1 MSMETVSP
9 MPEPSTAGQPEYNFV
24 LPSFEGPLD
33 LLLHLIRSQ
42 EMDITD
48 LPMAEVARQ
57 YGEMINLMEIMN
69 LDVAGEFLVMAAT
82 LLYIKSKLIL
92 PVDQERIQ
100 EGLEEDPRQNLV
112 QALLEHEQFRQAA
125 VDLAEREVM
134 ASLVFTRQGDIE
146 PQEQGYLEVGLFDL
160 LNAFKSF
167 LETSSNRHALTR
179 RDEHLPLSHR
189 IAQVREI
196 LATNPRIGFR
206 ELLPMDAELDILV
219 VTFLAILELMKTGFL
234 RAVQLRPS
242 GEIQLCRTET

>member
-1 MSMETVSP
+1 MTMETVSP
-9 MPEPSTAGQPEYNFV
+9 MPEPGTAGQPNYNFV

-42 EMDITD
+42 ELDITD
-48 LPMAEVARQ
+48 LPMAEVAKQ
-57 YGEMINLMEIMN
+57 YAEMVNLMEDLN

-82 LLYIKSKLIL
+82 LVYIKSKLIL
-92 PVDQERIQ
+92 PVDQDRIQ

-134 ASLVFTRQGDIE
+134 ASLVFTRQGDVE

-160 LNAFKSF
+160 LNAFKGF
-167 LETSSNRHALTR
+167 LETSAKRDALTR
-179 RDEHLPLSHR
+179 RDEHIPLSDR
-189 IAQVREI
+189 IDQVRAI
-196 LATNPRIGFR
+196 LVSTPRIEFS
-206 ELLPMDAELDILV
+206 ELLPMNADLDLLV

-234 RAVQLRPS
+234 RAVQLRPT

>member
-1 MSMETVSP
+1 METVSP
-9 MPEPSTAGQPEYNFV
+9 MPKPSTVGQPNYTFV

-42 EMDITD
+42 ELDITD

-57 YGEMINLMEIMN
+57 YDEMINLMEVLN

-82 LLYIKSKLIL
+82 LVYIKSKLIL

-125 VDLAEREVM
+125 ADLAEREIL
-134 ASLVFTRQGDIE
+134 ASLVFTRQGEGE
-146 PQEQGYLEVGLFDL
+146 PQEEGYLDVGLFDL
-160 LNAFKSF
+160 LLAFKSF
-167 LETSSNRHALTR
+167 LETSAKRDALTR
-179 RDEHLPLSHR
+179 WDEYIPLSER
-189 IAQVREI
+189 IAQVQAI
-196 LATNPRIGFR
+196 LASTPRIDFR
-206 ELLPMDAELDILV
+206 ELLPMNAELDIIV

-234 RAVQLRPS
+234 RAVQLRPT
-242 GEIQLCRTET
+242 GELQICRVET

>member
-1 MSMETVSP
+1 MTMETVSP
-9 MPEPSTAGQPEYNFV
+9 MQEPGTAGQSSYRFV

-42 EMDITD
+42 ELDITD

-57 YGEMINLMEIMN
+57 YDEMINLMGVLN

-82 LLYIKSKLIL
+82 LVYIKSKLIL
-92 PVDQERIQ
+92 PVDQDRIQ

-125 VDLAEREVM
+125 SDLAEREVM

-146 PQEQGYLEVGLFDL
+146 PQEQGYLEAGLFDL

-167 LETSSNRHALTR
+167 LETSARRDALTR
-179 RDEHLPLSHR
+179 RDEYIPLSDR
-189 IAQVREI
+189 IAQVRAI
-196 LATNPRIGFR
+196 LASTPRIDFR
-206 ELLPMDAELDILV
+206 ELLPMNAGLDILV

-234 RAVQLRPS
+234 HAVQLRPT
-242 GEIQLCRTET
+242 GEIQLCRTEV